1 MSIHFETL
9 SPGMKAKLDPTYRIL
24 QSQEFT
30 DYLAK
35 MKELLQSSLSAHLSS
50 AVERKKTGTV
60 DTGADYRSKQE

>member
-24 QSQEFT
+24 QSQELT
-30 DYLAK
+30 DYPAK

-50 AVERKKTGTV
+50 AIERKLAGTV
-60 DTGADYRSKQE
+60 DTGEHNHSKEE